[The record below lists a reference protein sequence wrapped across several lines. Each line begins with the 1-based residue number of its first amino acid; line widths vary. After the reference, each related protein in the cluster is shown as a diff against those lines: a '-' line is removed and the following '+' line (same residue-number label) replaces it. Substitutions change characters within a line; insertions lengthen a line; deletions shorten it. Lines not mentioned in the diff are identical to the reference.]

1 MKSLERSQLSWRQ
14 SMQVSSV
21 GRRPQAALLL
31 AAVIAALGLLA
42 LAAWALF
49 VRQAPASRQAEV
61 AARGAEVMPFD
72 LERTTHIFDD
82 LPDGGLQQVVADDQ
96 TDTAQI
102 VLIRAHLQEEAAKFQ
117 RGDFG
122 DPASIHGDAMP
133 GLAELRQGYA
143 RIEVAYSE
151 LSDGAQ
157 IRYTTSDPA
166 MVAALHA
173 WFAAQLSDHGGHA
186 VDHGKP

>member
-1 MKSLERSQLSWRQ
+1 
-14 SMQVSSV
+14 MQVSSA
-21 GRRPQAALLL
+21 GRRPQAALMIVTVL
-31 AAVIAALGLLA
+31 AALGLLA
-42 LAAWALF
+42 LAAWAL
-49 VRQAPASRQAEV
+49 VAREVPANRQAEV

-82 LPDGGLQQVVADDQ
+82 MPDGGLQQVVADDP

-102 VLIRAHLQEEAAKFQ
+102 ALIRAHLQEEAVKFQ

-133 GLAELRQGYA
+133 GLAGLRQGYGL
-143 RIEVAYSE
+143 IEVAYAE
-151 LSDGAQ
+151 LPDGAQ

-166 MVAALHA
+166 MVTALHA

-186 VDHGKP
+186 TDHGKP